1 MSSEFDLS
9 ADLATIQA
17 RLNGAFDGIHEI
29 LDTSPCNVPA
39 AELEQQLKEQTRQM
53 KEMASMMK
61 SMMGLAMPLLEEK
74 ASKLRKEKAAE
85 EEEARKQAEETR
97 KKEERARKHQEE
109 KLQRQQ
115 LKWHREGATCTR
127 PYCNYRIIPGQTGMS
142 SDEVCCAQG
151 HHHSILAQRPANHI
165 EKSYIEA
172 FLHIHEYEIER
183 QRIGD
188 KARGDTTRYI
198 WVWEDTHFVRW
209 NRLAG
214 TKDVA
219 PTKKSRE
226 IECKQ
231 Q

>member
-1 MSSEFDLS
+1 MASEFDLS
-9 ADLATIQA
+9 TDLATIQA
-17 RLNGAFDGIHEI
+17 RLNGAFNGIHEI
-29 LDTSPCNVPA
+29 LETSPCNVSA

-61 SMMGLAMPLLEEK
+61 SMMGMAMPLLEEK
-74 ASKLRKEKAAE
+74 ANKLRKEKEAE
-85 EEEARKQAEETR
+85 AEEARKQAEEIR
-97 KKEERARKHQEE
+97 KKEERARKQEKE

-115 LKWHREGATCTR
+115 LKWHRDGATCTR
-127 PYCNYRIIPGQTGMS
+127 PYCNYRIIPGRTGMS

-151 HHHSILAQRPANHI
+151 HYHSILAQRPANHI
-165 EKSYIEA
+165 EKSYIES

-188 KARGDTTRYI
+188 KARWDTTRYT
-198 WVWEDTHFVRW
+198 WVWEDTHFVRS
-209 NRLAG
+209 NRLARA
-214 TKDVA
+214 KEVA
-219 PTKKSRE
+219 PAKKSHE